1 MQSLRSCN
9 ISAANCLEKILMVM
23 INLIASIEIFIGLF
37 TLSGM
42 AFYIHLGR
50 LAKPPN
56 VLTFVTVTAVV
67 STLLGLGLLR
77 RNKMAVTLLVFFSG
91 YIILTKVMVATGL
104 VHFNGAILEYLPT
117 DLKNLVSALYH
128 FVLIVLL
135 TKPSVQKELR

>member
-1 MQSLRSCN
+1 MFN
-9 ISAANCLEKILMVM
+9 TIILNV
-23 INLIASIEIFIGLF
+23 IASIEVFIGLF

-67 STLLGLGLLR
+67 STLLGLGLFR
-77 RNKMAVTLLVFFSG
+77 RKRTAVTLLVFFSG

-104 VHFNGAILEYLPT
+104 IHFNGAILAYLST

-128 FVLIVLL
+128 LLLIVFL
-135 TKPSVQKELR
+135 TKSSVQKELR

>member
-1 MQSLRSCN
+1 
-9 ISAANCLEKILMVM
+9 M
-23 INLIASIEIFIGLF
+23 INSVILNAVASIEIFIGLF

-42 AFYIHLGR
+42 ALYIHLGR

-56 VLTFVTVTAVV
+56 VLTFVTVTAVI
-67 STLLGLGLLR
+67 STLLGLGLFR
-77 RNKMAVTLLVFFSG
+77 RKRTAATLLVFFSG

-104 VHFNGAILEYLPT
+104 MQFNGAILAYVPV

-128 FVLIVLL
+128 LVLIIFL

>member
-1 MQSLRSCN
+1 M
-9 ISAANCLEKILMVM
+9 ANHFV
-23 INLIASIEIFIGLF
+23 INAIASIEIFIGLF

-42 AFYIHLGR
+42 VLYIHLGR

-67 STLLGLGLLR
+67 SALLGLGLFR
-77 RNKMAVTLLVFFSG
+77 RKKAAATLLVFFSG

-104 VHFNGAILEYLPT
+104 MQFNGAILAYVPI
-117 DLKNLVSALYH
+117 DLKNLISVLYH
-128 FVLIVLL
+128 LFVIVFL